1 MKENQTDRGS
11 ITLETAIALPI
22 FIFLML
28 FIFGLL
34 SLVRA
39 ENKMTH
45 VFVQASKSLAL
56 DAYALEAVDTSDVFS
71 VSLPS
76 TVSDVIKTIW
86 VKHADQKFTSE
97 KKWYEGE
104 VDTSVIKTRFTS
116 YMANGNKADA
126 EDILK
131 SIGIENGLSG
141 ITFEATADGD
151 DVTITMKYNLKFW
164 LDGFGTKS
172 IPIKKSVTVRLWK

>member
-1 MKENQTDRGS
+1 MNDKRSNRGS
-11 ITLETAIALPI
+11 ITLETAIVLPI
-22 FIFLML
+22 FVFLML
-28 FIFGLL
+28 FIWGLL

-45 VFVQASKSLAL
+45 VFIQSAKSLAL
-56 DAYALEAVDTSDVFS
+56 DAYALEAVDTSAVGPFE
-71 VSLPS
+71 VPS
-76 TVSDVIKTIW
+76 EISDVLKTIW
-86 VKHADQKFTSE
+86 VHSADQKFTSD
-97 KKWYEGE
+97 KKWYEDK
-104 VDTSVIKTRFTS
+104 VDTKVIKTRFTS